1 MTKLIIFTGTPGSGK
16 STILS
21 HLQEKGVVVLNMG
34 TEMQRVL
41 EDKGKN
47 LDRDKLR
54 LMSGEDTLK
63 TRMKVIKKIIDS
75 KKDSIIDTHASIKQG
90 NRYVPGFSIEE
101 LRSIRVKGIIYI
113 DAKSE
118 DILKRRK
125 ADTSRYRGDL
135 GATEAEI
142 DEHRTVNISILAAFA
157 LHLGIP
163 LYIVENQEKK
173 LEETVKDVDRIV
185 KELFGGLGR
194 QDNSKAG

>member
-21 HLQEKGVVVLNMG
+21 KLQEKGVMVLNMG
-34 TEMQRVL
+34 TEMQKITA
-41 EDKGKN
+41 EKGSEV
-47 LDRDKLR
+47 DRDKLR
-54 LMSGEDTLK
+54 LMSGDDILK
-63 TRMKVIKKIIDS
+63 TRMRVIKRIIDS
-75 KKDSIIDTHASIKQG
+75 KKDTIIDTHASIKQG
-90 NRYVPGFSIEE
+90 NRYVPGFSIDE

-125 ADTSRYRGDL
+125 GDSSRYRGDL

-163 LYIVENQEKK
+163 LYIVENEENK
-173 LEETVKDVDRIV
+173 LEDTVKDVDRIV
-185 KELFGGLGR
+185 KEMFNDLER
-194 QDNSKAG
+194 QDRSRAG